1 MKRASTILF
10 VLMFPLSLL
19 AMDRL
24 SDTDLSGVSSM
35 GSLSGQYSLIAD
47 TGEPGTFSVFIS
59 ENGGIVD
66 VATNVSLS
74 HELWDKERSTG
85 GFRNIRLY
93 PDALDNQTAR
103 VSEVDVPFDMTRIS
117 FPNGLRSVE
126 DTPHS
131 VEVWLG
137 GLKDSRNAGKMCDF
151 YFNGVRSSTL
161 PNSSVDISVH

>member
-10 VLMFPLSLL
+10 ILMFPLSLP

-24 SDTDLSGVSSM
+24 SDTDLSGVSSR
-35 GSLSGQYSLIAD
+35 GSLSGQYYLIEGTPD
-47 TGEPGTFSVFIS
+47 PGILSVYIH
-59 ENGGIVD
+59 EEGGIVD
-66 VATNVSLS
+66 LTTNVSPS
-74 HELWDKERSTG
+74 SGLWGTEMSTRG
-85 GFRNIRLY
+85 IRNLRFY
-93 PDALDNQTAR
+93 PDTLDNETAR
-103 VSEVDVPFDMTRIS
+103 VSDVDVPFTMTRIS

-126 DTPHS
+126 ECPHS